1 MALSLDVVRQ
11 VEQDLLLKADV
22 LAYHI
27 GSMVV
32 TDPERARNVCDE
44 IITRLRAAVSADSES
59 DLRPDV
65 LRSIDRERR
74 PNVRLAARSGG
85 GDEIEEFILE
95 ILANS
100 SGLSVQEIVDRFQ
113 EAEIEIKRATL
124 VVRLHRM
131 VQAGK
136 LTSRTHGHYVLSE
149 AEHNR
154 RQRA

>member
-11 VEQDLLLKADV
+11 VEQDLLIKADV

-27 GSMVV
+27 GNLVA
-32 TDPERARNVCDE
+32 TDPERAKAVYGE
-44 IITRLRAAVSADSES
+44 IVDRLRQALSSES
-59 DLRPDV
+59 DPESKPDT
-65 LRSIDRERR
+65 SSPDRR
-74 PNVRLAARSGG
+74 PNVRLASSRSG
-85 GDEIEEFILE
+85 GDEIEDFILD
-95 ILANS
+95 ILAHS
-100 SGLSVQEIVDRFQ
+100 PRGLSVQEVVDGLQ

-149 AEHNR
+149 AEHSR
-154 RQRA
+154 RHSA

>member
-27 GSMVV
+27 GSMVA

-44 IITRLRAAVSADSES
+44 IITRLRAAVSAESES
-59 DLRPDV
+59 DIRPDV
-65 LRSIDRERR
+65 LRSIDRDRR

>member
-11 VEQDLLLKADV
+11 VEQDLLLMADI

-27 GSMVV
+27 GNLVA
-32 TDPERARNVCDE
+32 TDAERARSICDE
-44 IITRLRAAVSADSES
+44 IVARLRTAASVDGEQEPKS
-59 DLRPDV
+59 DV
-65 LRSIDRERR
+65 LRSLDRERR
-74 PNVRLAARSGG
+74 PNVRLATRSGG
-85 GDEIEEFILE
+85 GDEIEEFILDN
-95 ILANS
+95 LAHS
-100 SGLSVQEIVDRFQ
+100 SGLSVQEIFDRFE
-113 EAEIEIKRATL
+113 EAEVAIKRPTL

-154 RQRA
+154 RLA

>member
-27 GSMVV
+27 GSLVA
-32 TDPERARNVCDE
+32 TDAERARSVCDE
-44 IITRLRAAVSADSES
+44 IVSRLRAAVSADPELEPKS
-59 DLRPDV
+59 DV
-65 LRSIDRERR
+65 LRSLDRERR

-85 GDEIEEFILE
+85 GDDIEEFILE
-95 ILANS
+95 ILAHS

-154 RQRA
+154 RHLA

>member
-1 MALSLDVVRQ
+1 MALSLDVGRQ
-11 VEQDLLLKADV
+11 VEQDLLVKTDV

-27 GSMVV
+27 GNLVA
-32 TDPERARNVCDE
+32 TDPERAKAVYSE
-44 IITRLRAAVSADSES
+44 IVSRLRQAIASDSDPETKS
-59 DLRPDV
+59 EL
-65 LRSIDRERR
+65 LSLDRK
-74 PNVRLAARSGG
+74 PNVRLATSKSGG
-85 GDEIEEFILE
+85 DDIEDFILE
-95 ILANS
+95 ILAHS
-100 SGLSVQEIVDRFQ
+100 PRGLSVQEIVDGLQ

-154 RQRA
+154 RHA

>member
-27 GSMVV
+27 GSMVA

-44 IITRLRAAVSADSES
+44 IITRLRAAVSAETES
-59 DLRPDV
+59 DLRTDV
-65 LRSIDRERR
+65 LRSIDRR

>member
-1 MALSLDVVRQ
+1 MALSSDVVRQ

-27 GSMVV
+27 GSLVA
-32 TDPERARNVCDE
+32 TDAERARSVCDE
-44 IITRLRAAVSADSES
+44 IVSRLRAAASVDSELEPKS
-59 DLRPDV
+59 DV
-65 LRSIDRERR
+65 LRSLDRERR

-95 ILANS
+95 ILAHS
-100 SGLSVQEIVDRFQ
+100 SGLSVQEIVDRFV

-154 RQRA
+154 RHLA

>member
-27 GSMVV
+27 GSMVT

-44 IITRLRAAVSADSES
+44 IITRLRAAVSAETES
-59 DLRPDV
+59 DLRTDV
-65 LRSIDRERR
+65 LRSIDRR

-136 LTSRTHGHYVLSE
+136 LTSRTHGHYILSE

-154 RQRA
+154 RQLA